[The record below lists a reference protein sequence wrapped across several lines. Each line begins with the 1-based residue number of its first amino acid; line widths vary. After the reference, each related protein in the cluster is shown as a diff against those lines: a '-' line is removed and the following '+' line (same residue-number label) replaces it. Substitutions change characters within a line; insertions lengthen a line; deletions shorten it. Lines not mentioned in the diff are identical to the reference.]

1 MANTDIP
8 LSQTVQV
15 EITTVPTGAASANFG
30 VMLLVTQEN
39 PSSGKGVTLQEG
51 IVYFS
56 NMDEVALRYPLA
68 EAPQTYAAAN
78 TYFAQEPTPLTL
90 GIGRRYTAA
99 QAGTLQGGT
108 ASTVLGTYT
117 AITTGSLKIGFNGVA
132 PADITGI
139 NLSTATSI
147 NGVAPSVVSLLDT
160 AITGGTVSYNDDLDC
175 FTITSVTTGAT
186 SAVSFASAAASGVDI
201 SDIFKFR
208 QGQAIRTDGVA
219 IETAVGSC
227 LDRLEAKDGGWYGLA
242 FTKET
247 RDNGDITTPSTG
259 AAAWCEDRV
268 KQLFT
273 ATNQE
278 VTKTA
283 AYIAAG
289 TTDTASA
296 LHTGAYKRTSC
307 VFSSYPDQYPEISA
321 FARAATVNFEFK
333 DSVITLK
340 FKQLP
345 GITTEVLNTSQ
356 LNNLTSKGCNVYMRT
371 AGVNM
376 LSDAMMAAGEGY
388 YQDTTHNTD
397 WLQDDIQKGVF
408 NALYTSTTK
417 IPETDDGVARLIE
430 KVIKSLERGVNNGMI
445 ARDSYDTD
453 DVFYPK
459 GYTVSAQSVASLPAA
474 TRARRI
480 APPISFKAI
489 GAGAIH
495 KVVINGVFVA

>member
-15 EITTVPTGAASANFG
+15 EITTAPTGAASANFG
-30 VMLLVTQEN
+30 VLLLVTQEA
-39 PSSGKGVTLQEG
+39 PAAGVTLPEG

-56 NMDEVALRYPLA
+56 SLAEVAARYPSA
-68 EAPQTYAAAN
+68 TAPKTYAAAN

-90 GIGRRYTAA
+90 GIARRYTTA
-99 QAGTLQGGT
+99 QAGSLQGGNG
-108 ASTVLGTYT
+108 SVLLTDYT
-117 AITTGSLKIGFNGVA
+117 AITAGKFKISIDGITA
-132 PADITGI
+132 ADIAPV
-139 NLSTATSI
+139 NLSGAASLTAVAALLQTAIRLLSGGSYATATCTY
-147 NGVAPSVVSLLDT
+147 DT
-160 AITGGTVSYNDDLDC
+160 ASKVFI
-175 FTITSVTTGAT
+175 ITSGSTGA
-186 SAVSFASAAASGVDI
+186 SSSVSFLSAPTSGVDI
-201 SDIFKFR
+201 SDLLKMK
-208 QGQAIRTDGVA
+208 QGQAIKTTGIA
-219 IETAVGSC
+219 IETLVTSC
-227 LDRLEAKDGGWYGLA
+227 LDRLDAKDGGWYGLA
-242 FTKET
+242 FTSET
-247 RDNGDITTPSTG
+247 RDNTDVTE
-259 AAAWCEDRV
+259 AATWCEAKV
-268 KQLFT
+268 KQFFT
-273 ATNQE
+273 VTNSE
-278 VTKTA
+278 ATKTLT
-283 AYIAAG
+283 YD
-289 TTDTASA
+289 TLTPTYDTAST
-296 LHTGAYKRTSC
+296 LHTAAHKRTFC

-333 DSVITLK
+333 DSVLTLK

-445 ARDSYDTD
+445 ARNSYDTD
-453 DVFYPK
+453 DVFYAK
-459 GYTVSAQSVASLPAA
+459 GYTVTAQSVASLPAA

>member
-15 EITTVPTGAASANFG
+15 EITTAPTGAASANFG
-30 VMLLVTQEN
+30 VLLLVTQEA
-39 PSSGKGVTLQEG
+39 PAAGVTLPEG

-56 NMDEVALRYPLA
+56 SLAEVAVRYP
-68 EAPQTYAAAN
+68 ESTAPKTYAAAN

-99 QAGTLQGGT
+99 QSGSLQGGG
-108 ASTVLGTYT
+108 ASEHDVADWVSIG
-117 AITTGSLKIGFNGVA
+117 ADGSFSV
-132 PADITGI
+132 
-139 NLSTATSI
+139 SI
-147 NGVAPSVVSLLDT
+147 DGSAVT
-160 AITGGTVSYNDDLDC
+160 AITGCDFTAVTTLAQVASVIQAKIRLVASGGFTLATCTYNSDTGC
-175 FTITSVTTGAT
+175 FTITSGTTGVL
-186 SAVSFASAAASGVDI
+186 SSVSYLTDSGADPI
-201 SDIFKFR
+201 GDRLKMK
-208 QGQAIRTDGVA
+208 QGQAIKTTGIA
-219 IETAVGSC
+219 IETLVTSC
-227 LDRLEAKDGGWYGLA
+227 LDRLDAKDGGWYALA
-242 FTKET
+242 FTRET
-247 RDNGDITTPSTG
+247 RDNDDVTD
-259 AAAWCEDRV
+259 AATWCEAKV
-268 KQLFT
+268 KQFFT
-273 ATNQE
+273 VSNNEA
-278 VTKTA
+278 TKTL
-283 AYIAAG
+283 AYD
-289 TTDTASA
+289 TLTPTYDTASE
-296 LHTGAYKRTSC
+296 LHTAAHKRTFC

-445 ARDSYDTD
+445 ARNSYDTD
-453 DVFYPK
+453 DVFYAK
-459 GYTVSAQSVASLPAA
+459 GYTVTAQSVASLPAA